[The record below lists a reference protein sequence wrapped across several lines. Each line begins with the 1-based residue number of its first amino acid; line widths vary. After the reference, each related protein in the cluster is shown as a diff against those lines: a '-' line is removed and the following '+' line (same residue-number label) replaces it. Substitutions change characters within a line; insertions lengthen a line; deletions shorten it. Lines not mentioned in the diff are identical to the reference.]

1 MKVYIHI
8 FSFLLISA
16 LANAQKATQFSWLV
30 GTWKMNAGSGY
41 VIEQWKQL
49 NDSTFRG
56 KSLFVKAPGDSML
69 QESIELSFRKG
80 EWSYNPTVVDQNNR
94 QPVKFQVI
102 FIGKGEF
109 ICENPV
115 HDFPQRI
122 AYRRIKN
129 SLFASIEGTRNGK
142 YAKVN
147 FDFLID

>member
-142 YAKVN
+142 YSKVN
-147 FDFLID
+147 FDFLIE

>member
-147 FDFLID
+147 FDFLIE

>member
-142 YAKVN
+142 YSKVN

>member
-16 LANAQKATQFSWLV
+16 LANVQKATQFSWLV

-142 YAKVN
+142 Y
-147 FDFLID
+147 

>member
-30 GTWKMNAGSGY
+30 GTWKMNARSGY

-142 YAKVN
+142 YSKVN
-147 FDFLID
+147 FDFLIE

>member
-30 GTWKMNAGSGY
+30 GTWKMNAGSGH

-49 NDSTFRG
+49 NDSTFGG
-56 KSLFVKAPGDSML
+56 KSLFVKASGDSML
-69 QESIELSFRKG
+69 QETIELSFRKG
-80 EWSYNPTVVDQNNR
+80 EWSYNPTVVDQNDR
-94 QPVKFQVI
+94 LPVKFRII

-109 ICENPV
+109 ICENLA

-129 SLFASIEGTRNGK
+129 SLFASIEGAKNGK
-142 YAKVN
+142 YSKVN
-147 FDFLID
+147 FDFLIE

>member
-30 GTWKMNAGSGY
+30 GTWKMNARSGH
-41 VIEQWKQL
+41 VIEQRKQL

-56 KSLFVKAPGDSML
+56 KSLFVKAPGDSRL
-69 QESIELSFRKG
+69 QETIELSFRKG

-142 YAKVN
+142 YSKVN
-147 FDFLID
+147 FDFLIE

>member
-30 GTWKMNAGSGY
+30 GTWKMNAGSGH

-49 NDSTFRG
+49 NDSTFGG
-56 KSLFVKAPGDSML
+56 KSLFVKASGDSML
-69 QESIELSFRKG
+69 QETIELSFRKG

-94 QPVKFQVI
+94 QPVKFQII

-142 YAKVN
+142 YSKVN
-147 FDFLID
+147 FDFLIE

>member
-1 MKVYIHI
+1 MRTTICIISLLLGH
-8 FSFLLISA
+8 SFA
-16 LANAQKATQFSWLV
+16 GAQKASPLNWLA
-30 GTWKMNAGSGY
+30 GTWKMNTGSSY

-56 KSLFVKAPGDSML
+56 KSLFVKAPGDSVL
-69 QESIELSFRKG
+69 QESIELSLRKG

-94 QPVKFQVI
+94 QPVKFQII

-109 ICENPV
+109 ICENPA

-122 AYRRIKN
+122 SYRRNQN
-129 SLFASIEGTRNGK
+129 SLFASIEGKRKGK

-147 FDFLID
+147 FDFLND

>member
-16 LANAQKATQFSWLV
+16 LANSQKATQFSWLV
-30 GTWKMNAGSGY
+30 GKWKMNAGSGY

>member
-69 QESIELSFRKG
+69 QKSIELSFRKG

-142 YAKVN
+142 YSKVN
-147 FDFLID
+147 FDFLIE

>member
-1 MKVYIHI
+1 
-8 FSFLLISA
+8 
-16 LANAQKATQFSWLV
+16 
-30 GTWKMNAGSGY
+30 MNAGSGH
-41 VIEQWKQL
+41 VIEQWKQS
-49 NDSTFRG
+49 NDSTFQG
-56 KSLFVKAPGDSML
+56 KSLFVKAPGDSVL
-69 QESIELSFRKG
+69 QESIELSLRKG

-122 AYRRIKN
+122 SYRRIQN
-129 SLFASIEGTRNGK
+129 SLSASIEGKRKGK